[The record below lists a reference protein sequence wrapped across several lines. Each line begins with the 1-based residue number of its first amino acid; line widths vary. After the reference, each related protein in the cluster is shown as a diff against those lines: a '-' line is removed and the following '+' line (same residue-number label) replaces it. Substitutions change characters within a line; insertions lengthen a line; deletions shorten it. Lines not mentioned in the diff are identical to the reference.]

1 MVRCVL
7 CAGCR
12 RLVPDDGATCPTC
25 GTPARAG
32 APVLDLVLDD
42 GRRLGLTR
50 DVTIGRADDNAV
62 RLDDPAVSR
71 HHARIRAGAGGPVVE
86 DVGSSHGTWLD
97 GRRLDGRRRPLRDG
111 SRIRLGDQELRVERR
126 RRSADAGRTV
136 VVPAGASRAVAAAPG
151 DAVRPR
157 LRSGYALKRLE
168 AAEGDDRWVLR
179 DLRSGKFLR
188 LSDADAA
195 LLELLDGERT
205 VADLLAAAQER
216 DRATGAARLARLLTE
231 LRDRGLLAGD
241 GAEPA
246 SGAPEAGRLRRAL
259 TPHKATWDGAGAL
272 FERLYQRGGWV
283 LFTGPAR
290 VAEAVVAVL
299 GIGVFAALVAG
310 RYGTPFVVAS
320 KVGLGGLV
328 FLLGRFALVA
338 AHEGA
343 HGLALAAVGRRVGAV
358 GLKLVLVFPYAYVD
372 TSEAWFEPRRRR
384 ILVSAAGPASDLVL
398 AALFSLACLAL
409 TAGTVRDIFFQL
421 ALAAY
426 IGALF
431 NLNPFIDR
439 DGYQI
444 LADLLGVPGLR
455 RRAREQLARRLRG
468 GARTD
473 DARVLTRYAL
483 CGLAWSVVAAGFAAA
498 MSLRYVAALE
508 QLLPAPVVWGMLAA
522 LWLGLLTPVLVTL
535 AAPVVAR
542 LRHRGETAPAAAG
555 P

>member
-1 MVRCVL
+1 VL

-12 RLVPDDGATCPTC
+12 RLLDDDTATCSTC
-25 GTPARAG
+25 GSVPRAAPA
-32 APVLDLVLDD
+32 PFELVLAD
-42 GRRLGLTR
+42 GSRVGLAG
-50 DVTIGRADDNAV
+50 DVTIGRAEDNAV
-62 RLDDPAVSR
+62 RIEDPAVSR
-71 HHARIRAGAGGPVVE
+71 HHARIRAGRDGPVVE
-86 DVGSSHGTWLD
+86 DVGSRYGTWLD

-126 RRSADAGRTV
+126 RTRAEAGRTV
-136 VVPAGASRAVAAAPG
+136 VVPVGASAALPAAVDGAL
-151 DAVRPR
+151 RPR
-157 LRSGYALKRLE
+157 LRSGHALKRLE
-168 AAEGDDRWVLR
+168 AGEGEDRWVLR

-188 LSDADAA
+188 LSESDAR
-195 LLELLDGERT
+195 LLELLDGRRSIPQ
-205 VADLLAAAQER
+205 LLAAAER
-216 DRATGAARLARLLTE
+216 RDGGDGPARLARLLTE

-241 GAEPA
+241 ADDTAPPSPA
-246 SGAPEAGRLRRAL
+246 GGRLGRAL
-259 TPHKATWDGAGAL
+259 APRKLTWEGAGDL
-272 FERLYQRGGWV
+272 FARLYRAGGWV
-283 LFTGPAR
+283 LFTRAAIVTLAALAIMG
-290 VAEAVVAVL
+290 V
-299 GIGVFAALVAG
+299 GVFGALVAG

-320 KVGLGGLV
+320 KIGIGGLV
-328 FLLGRFALVA
+328 FLVGRFALVA
-338 AHEGA
+338 AHEAA

-384 ILVSAAGPASDLVL
+384 ILVSAAGPASDLTL

-409 TAGTVRDIFFQL
+409 APGTVRDICFQL

-444 LADLLGVPGLR
+444 VADVLNVPGLR
-455 RRAREQLARRLRG
+455 RRAREQLARRLAG
-468 GARTD
+468 GGRVSD
-473 DARVLTRYAL
+473 DRVLTWYAL

-498 MSLRYVAALE
+498 MSLRYVPALE
-508 QLLPAPVVWGMLAA
+508 QLVPTPIVWGMLAA

-542 LRHRGETAPAAAG
+542 LRAAAARHG
-555 P
+555 AG